1 MPKTPPL
8 TYELLLSE
16 YRLMGE
22 EDFGQRYSS
31 PKSLRDKVIL
41 LLADR
46 ENHGDVPLGLLRG
59 INPELSDALRA
70 WSAGDYEKI
79 RKAQESNSVVAGS
92 MADKL
97 QRNFE
102 DLPLWKKE
110 ATHYSKVSFLYKL
123 LKDGGEFTLKASM
136 SCSAPG
142 FRPAEVSVA
151 NSTLVFKNLR
161 TARLVGALTT
171 TMLEHEVML
180 PAGATFTV
188 VDVDHAKRLIT
199 LEEN

>member
-1 MPKTPPL
+1 MPKTPLL
-8 TYELLLSE
+8 TYELLMSE
-16 YRLMGE
+16 YDHLGE
-22 EDFGQRYSS
+22 EEFGRRYSS
-31 PKSLRDKVIL
+31 PKSLREKMIL

-46 ENHGDVPLGLLRG
+46 KNHGEVPLDLLRG

-70 WSAGDYEKI
+70 WSAGEYEKI
-79 RKAQESNSVVAGS
+79 RKTQESNSVVAGS

-97 QRNFE
+97 QRNFK
-102 DLPLWKKE
+102 DLPLWQKV
-110 ATHYSKVSFLYKL
+110 ATHYSKVSVLYKL
-123 LKDGGEFTLKASM
+123 LKNGGEFTLKASM

-151 NSTLVFKNLR
+151 NSTLVFRKLK

-180 PAGATFTV
+180 PANAKFLV
-188 VDVDHAKRLIT
+188 VDVTHAGQLST
-199 LEEN
+199 LEEI